1 MSMSVGDTDMATAL
15 KLLATVTARIDV
27 SGTRFERMPTVGRI
41 STPFASM

>member
-1 MSMSVGDTDMATAL
+1 MSTSVGDTDVAAAF

-27 SGTRFERMPTVGRI
+27 SGTRFERMPAIGRI